1 MRSMCS
7 AALGVIVSL
16 AIALPV
22 AAQPGPT
29 QEELNAAD
37 QQGANWLYATHDYT
51 GQRFVDLNE
60 ITPQNVKNLRP
71 VAIFEA
77 SELGPVQ
84 TNPLVYAGIMYL
96 TTAHTVVAL
105 DAATAQRKWEYV
117 WKPKDKENYNTN
129 RGAAIKDGLVVR
141 GTPDGYLI
149 ALDAA
154 TGVLRWERQIAHY
167 DQGEFISA
175 PPLIVNDRI
184 IIGPAGSDWAA
195 KGWVGAFKLA
205 DGTPLWKF
213 NTVPAPGEPGA
224 KTWGKDTSVLMHGG
238 GNIWTPMSYDRATGL
253 VYVGVG
259 NPGPDLYD
267 NLRPGANL
275 YTCAM
280 VALDVNSGKL
290 KWYYQAV
297 PHDVHDWDLT
307 QVSPLFTTTVGGAKR
322 DLIAAA
328 GKDGLLHVLDRKTH
342 ALLYTVPFTRRENVD
357 VPLDTVGVHVFPGPT
372 GGEEWSGPAYNR
384 VTDLLYVPS
393 VEHGAVYKKAASL
406 TPPTGKDMYIGGT
419 FALDTG
425 DVARGSLS
433 AFDAATGKQRWV
445 YKSETPMLAGVCTTS
460 GGLVF
465 TGEHG
470 KDFMALDARTG
481 EVLYRFNT
489 GGPVGAGVISYSVTG
504 KQYVAAVSGFVSG
517 GFRNIGGGTATV
529 VIFSL

>member
-1 MRSMCS
+1 M
-7 AALGVIVSL
+7 
-16 AIALPV
+16 
-22 AAQPGPT
+22 
-29 QEELNAAD
+29 
-37 QQGANWLYATHDYT
+37 
-51 GQRFVDLNE
+51 
-60 ITPQNVKNLRP
+60 
-71 VAIFEA
+71 
-77 SELGPVQ
+77 
-84 TNPLVYAGIMYL
+84 
-96 TTAHTVVAL
+96 
-105 DAATAQRKWEYV
+105 
-117 WKPKDKENYNTN
+117 
-129 RGAAIKDGLVVR
+129 
-141 GTPDGYLI
+141 
-149 ALDAA
+149 
-154 TGVLRWERQIAHY
+154 
-167 DQGEFISA
+167 
-175 PPLIVNDRI
+175 
-184 IIGPAGSDWAA
+184 
-195 KGWVGAFKLA
+195 
-205 DGTPLWKF
+205 
-213 NTVPAPGEPGA
+213 
-224 KTWGKDTSVLMHGG
+224 LMHGG

-489 GGPVGAGVISYSVTG
+489 GGPVGAGVISYSVNG
-504 KQYVAAVSGFVSG
+504 KQYVAAVSGCGSG